1 MTQRQAENIVIS
13 RCKSVENSL
22 FVMFDELSGT
32 INLCGDNVWMG
43 ALQQNLNLKKQLED
57 TLLKAKKSMT
67 RDQKL
72 TLTTEV
78 PRLFA
83 IPNTK
88 ESKPIEKIRKTLTRL
103 LLFLEVG
110 HNKNIARIAKR
121 CPSNTASVVNF
132 VFT

>member
-1 MTQRQAENIVIS
+1 
-13 RCKSVENSL
+13 
-22 FVMFDELSGT
+22 MFDELSGT

-88 ESKPIEKIRKTLTRL
+88 EWKPIEKIRKTLTRL

-110 HNKNIARIAKR
+110 HKKKEVWRR
-121 CPSNTASVVNF
+121 TSPEGLGL
-132 VFT
+132 

>member
-1 MTQRQAENIVIS
+1 
-13 RCKSVENSL
+13 
-22 FVMFDELSGT
+22 MFDELSGT

-88 ESKPIEKIRKTLTRL
+88 EWKPIEKIRKTLTRL

-110 HNKNIARIAKR
+110 HNKKGSMEKDQPRRVGTIEFPGKPLKVLSSSTKT
-121 CPSNTASVVNF
+121 CVLF
-132 VFT
+132 

>member
-83 IPNTK
+83 ITNTK
-88 ESKPIEKIRKTLTRL
+88 EWKPIEKIRKTLTRL

>member
-1 MTQRQAENIVIS
+1 MTQRHAENIVIS

-43 ALQQNLNLKKQLED
+43 ALQQNLDLKKQLED
-57 TLLKAKKSMT
+57 TLLKANKSMT

-88 ESKPIEKIRKTLTRL
+88 E
-103 LLFLEVG
+103 
-110 HNKNIARIAKR
+110 
-121 CPSNTASVVNF
+121 
-132 VFT
+132 

>member
-1 MTQRQAENIVIS
+1 
-13 RCKSVENSL
+13 
-22 FVMFDELSGT
+22 MFDELSGT

-88 ESKPIEKIRKTLTRL
+88 EWKPIEKIRKTLTRL

-110 HNKNIARIAKR
+110 HNKKGSMEKDQPRRVGTIEFPGKPLKVL
-121 CPSNTASVVNF
+121 PS
-132 VFT
+132 

>member
-1 MTQRQAENIVIS
+1 
-13 RCKSVENSL
+13 
-22 FVMFDELSGT
+22 MFDELSGT

-43 ALQQNLNLKKQLED
+43 ALQQNLDLKKQLED

-88 ESKPIEKIRKTLTRL
+88 EWKPIEKIRKTLTRL

>member
-1 MTQRQAENIVIS
+1 MTQRQAENFVIS
-13 RCKSVENSL
+13 RCKNGENSL

-32 INLCGDNVWMG
+32 MNLCGDNVWMG

-57 TLLKAKKSMT
+57 TLLKANKSMT

-72 TLTTEV
+72 YLSKEV

-88 ESKPIEKIRKTLTRL
+88 EWKPIEKIRKTLTRL
-103 LLFLEVG
+103 LLFLDVG
-110 HNKNIARIAKR
+110 HNNKK
-121 CPSNTASVVNF
+121 
-132 VFT
+132 